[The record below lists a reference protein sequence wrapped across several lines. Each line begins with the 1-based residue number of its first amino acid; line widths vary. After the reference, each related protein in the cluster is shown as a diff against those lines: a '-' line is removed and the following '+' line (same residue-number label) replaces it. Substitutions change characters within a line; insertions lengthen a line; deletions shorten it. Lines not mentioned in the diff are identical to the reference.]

1 MKDCCFLLQ
10 RSLCLRNVVIKQ
22 SEGIHGQNMQ
32 ILDPCLRDAW
42 LVTNVLGFC
51 GCDEGEAGDDK
62 GSPTGETRSKKHKH
76 VKKHPNNTTLEN
88 AGQNNGS

>member
-1 MKDCCFLLQ
+1 M
-10 RSLCLRNVVIKQ
+10 IKQ

-51 GCDEGEAGDDK
+51 GCDEGEG
-62 GSPTGETRSKKHKH
+62 
-76 VKKHPNNTTLEN
+76 
-88 AGQNNGS
+88 